1 MRAGTARRRP
11 SWRTVAQWPAFP
23 AMLLWATAFALDVAL
38 NPHLLSTN
46 GLIGLSTSNLP
57 LIAVALGQSLLLIGR
72 HIDLSVGATISL
84 TNVLAVRLFE
94 AGLPAA
100 GVLPLA
106 FLAAV
111 AMGLLNGLLVVRCA
125 INPLLA
131 TFATSSVAS
140 GLALWLLSAPGGS
153 IPIGFVTFLMGS
165 VAGVPVAL
173 LAIAGLALLWI
184 VLRRTVFML
193 HLYAVGGDRAKAF
206 ASGLPVQ
213 RIRFVSFLI
222 ASCFTGFAGLFV
234 TFSIGSGDPLIGES
248 YTLLSIAAPVI
259 GGVAILGGSGDG
271 LGSIFGALFLAIATE
286 LLLAFGVSPFYQ
298 QLVVGLIILA
308 GLGGVVSLQRAIADW
323 RARTVSRIRRDILRK
338 A

>member
-1 MRAGTARRRP
+1 MTDVAARL
-11 SWRTVAQWPAFP
+11 SWRALAQWSAFP
-23 AMLLWATAFALDVAL
+23 ALLLWAISFTVDVAL
-38 NPHLLSTN
+38 NPRILSTN

-57 LIAVALGQSLLLIGR
+57 LIAAALGQSILLIGR

-94 AGLPAA
+94 TGMPAPA
-100 GVLPLA
+100 VLSVA
-106 FLAAV
+106 FMAAIGM
-111 AMGLLNGLLVVRCA
+111 AALNATLVVRFA

-131 TFATSSVAS
+131 TFATSFVAS
-140 GLALWLLSAPGGS
+140 GLALWLLPAPGGS
-153 IPIGFVTFLMGS
+153 IPIAFVETAMSSL
-165 VAGVPVAL
+165 AGVPVAL
-173 LAIAGLALLWI
+173 MAIAALALGWI
-184 VLRRTVFML
+184 ALRRTVFML

-213 RIRFVSFLI
+213 RIRFVSFLL
-222 ASCFTGFAGLFV
+222 AGCFTGLAGLAV

-259 GGVAILGGSGDG
+259 GGVAILGGHGDG
-271 LGSIFGALFLAIATE
+271 LGSVFGALFLAIATE

-308 GLGGVVSLQRAIADW
+308 GLGGVVSLQRAIAGW
-323 RARTVSRIRRDILRK
+323 RARTVRRIRRDLVRK